1 MKWMIASDLHGSAV
15 YCRRMIEAFER
26 EGADRLLLLGDLLY
40 HGPRNDLPEGYAPK
54 EVMPLL
60 NGMKPKL
67 LCVRGNCDAEVD
79 QMVLDFPIL
88 ADYAVLPVGQR
99 LVYATHGHVHNLKNL
114 PPLAPGDILLHG
126 HTHIPAWTEFG
137 EENLY
142 LNPGSLSIPKDGSAH
157 SYMTLEGETFCWKTL
172 EGETYHELSLGENAK
187 GAAPERMLLLFIK
200 KSRKRRNALEL
211 TVQRSCRR

>member
-40 HGPRNDLPEGYAPK
+40 PGPRNDLPEGYAPK

-172 EGETYHELSLGENAK
+172 EGETYHELSL
-187 GAAPERMLLLFIK
+187 
-200 KSRKRRNALEL
+200 
-211 TVQRSCRR
+211 